1 MPLTNMLESMLRK
14 TLEYISIQFEG
25 NRMMERLDETNSIK
39 GRDKKL
45 KAVSYAILAALLYG
59 ISSPVSKILLVE
71 IPPTLMA
78 ALLYLGAGIGM
89 AGINLYNVLSKKEQ
103 LEAKMTTK
111 EMPFILGM
119 ILLDIAAPIFLML
132 GLTLTTSS
140 NASLLNNFEIVATSL
155 IALFIFKET
164 IGKRMWLAIT
174 LITISSI
181 ILSVSDLSS
190 LSFSVGSIFVLLACI
205 AWGFENNCTRMLS
218 LKDPLQIVVIK
229 GFGSGLGSL
238 IISFAIH
245 ESSYNWIY
253 ILFTLLLGFVA
264 YGMSIFLYIKAQRE
278 LGAARTSAFYATAPF
293 IGVIISWIVLHEP
306 VTATFTIALTI
317 MLVGTYFAVSE
328 DHKHSHVHLEEV
340 HEHKHNHIDGH
351 HNHTHDEIKGE
362 HSHEHAHEIIEHT
375 HTHLPDLH
383 HRHLH

>member
-1 MPLTNMLESMLRK
+1 MEKMKVKNQIIWRDRK
-14 TLEYISIQFEG
+14 F
-25 NRMMERLDETNSIK
+25 
-39 GRDKKL
+39 

-59 ISSPVSKILLVE
+59 ISSPVSKVLLVE

-89 AGINLYNVLSKKEQ
+89 VIINLYNLLSRREQ
-103 LEAKMTTK
+103 LEARMTVK
-111 EMPFILGM
+111 EMPYIVGM

-164 IGKRMWLAIT
+164 IGRRMWLAIA

-190 LSFSVGSIFVLLACI
+190 LSFSAGSIFVLLACI
-205 AWGFENNCTRMLS
+205 SWGFENNCTRMLS
-218 LKDPLQIVVIK
+218 LKDPLQIVVVK

-245 ESSYNWIY
+245 ESSYNWVY
-253 ILFTLLLGFVA
+253 ISSTLLLGFVA

-278 LGAARTSAFYATAPF
+278 LGAARTSAFYAAAPF
-293 IGVIISWIVLHEP
+293 IGVIISWIILHEP
-306 VTATFTIALTI
+306 ITTTFIIALII
-317 MLVGTYFAVSE
+317 MLIGTYYAVSE
-328 DHKHSHVHLEEV
+328 DHKHSHEHSVET
-340 HEHKHNHIDGH
+340 HEHKHNHHDGH
-351 HNHTHDEIKGE
+351 HNHSHESEIDGD
-362 HSHEHAHEIIEHT
+362 HSHEHTHEIVEHA
-375 HTHLPDLH
+375 HAHLPDLH
-383 HRHLH
+383 HRHSH

>member
-1 MPLTNMLESMLRK
+1 MKN
-14 TLEYISIQFEG
+14 QFIWR
-25 NRMMERLDETNSIK
+25 NR
-39 GRDKKL
+39 KL

-59 ISSPVSKILLVE
+59 ISSPVSKVLLVE

-89 AGINLYNVLSKKEQ
+89 VVINLYNVLSRREQ
-103 LEAKMTTK
+103 LEARMTVK
-111 EMPFILGM
+111 EMPYILGM
-119 ILLDIAAPIFLML
+119 ILLDIAAPIFLMI

-190 LSFSVGSIFVLLACI
+190 LSFSLGSIFVLLACI
-205 AWGFENNCTRMLS
+205 SWGFENNCTRMLS
-218 LKDPLQIVVIK
+218 LKDPLQIVVVK
-229 GFGSGLGSL
+229 GFGSGLGAL

-245 ESSYNWIY
+245 ELSYNWLY
-253 ILFTLLLGFVA
+253 ILYTLLLGFVA

-293 IGVIISWIVLHEP
+293 IGVIISWIILREP
-306 VTATFTIALTI
+306 VTATFAIALTI
-317 MLVGTYFAVSE
+317 MLIGTYFAVSE
-328 DHKHSHVHLEEV
+328 NHKHSHVHLV
-340 HEHKHNHIDGH
+340 DIHEHKHNHIDGH
-351 HNHTHDEIKGE
+351 HNHTHDYEIIGE

>member
-1 MPLTNMLESMLRK
+1 MLIWGIKKMEKLKEKNQFKLRDRK
-14 TLEYISIQFEG
+14 F
-25 NRMMERLDETNSIK
+25 
-39 GRDKKL
+39 
-45 KAVSYAILAALLYG
+45 KAVSYAILASLLYG
-59 ISSPVSKILLVE
+59 ISSPVSKVLLEE

-89 AGINLYNVLSKKEQ
+89 LSINLYNVLSKKEQ
-103 LEAKMTTK
+103 LEAKMTAK

-132 GLTLTTSS
+132 GLTMTTSS

-155 IALFIFKET
+155 IAFFVFKET
-164 IGKRMWLAIT
+164 IGKRMWMAIM

-181 ILSVSDLSS
+181 ILSLSDLSS
-190 LSFSVGSIFVLLACI
+190 LSFSIGSIFVIFSCI

-218 LKDPLQIVVIK
+218 LKDPIQIVVVK

-245 ESSYNWIY
+245 ESSFNWLY
-253 ILFTLLLGFVA
+253 ILFTLILGFVA

-278 LGAARTSAFYATAPF
+278 LGAARTSSFYATAPF

-306 VTATFTIALTI
+306 ITATFVIALTI

-328 DHKHSHVHLEEV
+328 NHKHSHVHEV
-340 HEHKHNHIDGH
+340 EIHEHKHSHNDGH
-351 HNHTHDEIKGE
+351 HNHTHDYEIEGE
-362 HSHEHAHEIIEHT
+362 HSHQHTHEIIEHF
-375 HTHLPDLH
+375 HAHFPDLH